1 MKIAVI
7 SQPLQL
13 KSFDKL
19 NLSSSYELVQDT
31 ANLKNYDVFIDLD
44 FDNSDRT
51 ILDYADCTDTWILLN
66 TVKSQLED
74 EFASVGASYN
84 GEKIIGI
91 NAIPTFLE
99 RSTLE
104 YCNPFKIDLDNF
116 PQTSLGWE
124 SMELVDSRVGMITPR
139 IIFMIINE
147 AYFTVQE
154 GTATK
159 ADIDTAMKLGTA
171 YPMGPFEWCERAGL
185 ENVYETLE
193 AIYEDTKEE
202 RYKICPL
209 LKTEYLRSM
218 I

>member
-7 SQPLQL
+7 GQPSQLT
-13 KSFDKL
+13 SFDKL
-19 NLSSSYELVQDT
+19 NLSASYELVQDT

-51 ILDYADCTDTWILLN
+51 ILDYTESDSTWVLLN
-66 TVKSQLED
+66 MVKSQLED
-74 EFASVGASYN
+74 EFASVGANYN
-84 GEKIIGI
+84 GEKIIGM

-104 YCNPFKIDLDNF
+104 YCNPFEVDLGSF
-116 PQTSLGWE
+116 PHADLGWE
-124 SMELVDSRVGMITPR
+124 TLELVDSRVGMITPR

-147 AYFTVQE
+147 AYYTVQE
-154 GTATK
+154 GTANK

-209 LKTEYLRSM
+209 MKTEYLQSM

>member
-7 SQPLQL
+7 GQPTQLQ
-13 KSFDKL
+13 SFEKL
-19 NLSSSYELVQDT
+19 NLSVSYETVQDT
-31 ANLKNYDVFIDLD
+31 SNLKNYDIFIDLD
-44 FDNSDRT
+44 FDNSERS
-51 ILDYADCTDTWILLN
+51 ILDFKNSPNTWILLN
-66 TVKSQLED
+66 AVKSQLED
-74 EFASVGASYN
+74 EFASVGATYE

-99 RSTLE
+99 RETLE
-104 YCNPFKIDLDNF
+104 YCNPFDLDLSAF
-116 PQTSLGWE
+116 PHKDLGWQHL
-124 SMELVDSRVGMITPR
+124 ELVGSRVGMVTPR

-147 AYFTVQE
+147 AYYTVQE

-159 ADIDTAMKLGTA
+159 EDINTAMKLGTA
-171 YPMGPFEWCERAGL
+171 YPMGPFEWCELAGL
-185 ENVYETLE
+185 DNVYETLE

-202 RYKICPL
+202 RYKICPM

>member
-7 SQPLQL
+7 GEPSQLN
-13 KSFDKL
+13 SFEKL
-19 NLSSSYELVQDT
+19 NLTESYEEVQDT
-31 ANLKNYDVFIDLD
+31 SNLKNYDVFIDLD

-51 ILDYADCTDTWILLN
+51 ILDYKNSSDTWVLLGS
-66 TVKSQLED
+66 VKTTLEE
-74 EFASVGASYN
+74 EFASVGATYE
-84 GEKIIGI
+84 GEKLISI

-99 RSTLE
+99 RKTLE
-104 YCNPFKIDLDNF
+104 YCNPFEVDISGI
-116 PQTSLGWE
+116 PHAALGWDAL
-124 SMELVDSRVGMITPR
+124 ELVGSRVGMVTPR

-147 AYFTVQE
+147 AYYTAQE

-159 ADIDTAMKLGTA
+159 EDINTAMKLGTA
-171 YPMGPFEWCERAGL
+171 YPMGPFEWCDLAGL
-185 ENVYETLE
+185 DNVYETLE

-209 LKTEYLRSM
+209 MKTEYLRSM